1 MSTVRRPDNRS
12 EQPGGHRSAHAAQST
27 RSAHSAG
34 LRHVLTHLI
43 TPLLMCVG
51 MGLAY
56 LGAFA
61 NPAPHDLPVAVVGS
75 GRSAQLLAQSINDKA
90 HGDLE
95 VRTVGD
101 RSAAVEQ
108 LKHQEIFGA
117 YVIDAKAHGAK
128 AHSAKGAPEGTQEEA
143 REAADE
149 GPHDGPHYGP
159 HYGPRPHERAS
170 TSASDDQSG
179 TSAGS
184 STSAGAEGA
193 NGASAAGSARPAP
206 ELLVATAGSDTSA
219 SVVQKIFTPL
229 ASQQGA
235 PLKVTDVAP
244 TAEDDPTGQGIF
256 FLLVAISIGSYA
268 SVAVIGGAGAVLPI
282 RLRAALAI
290 GTSFV
295 VSLIGTAFAGP
306 VFHLVGHGLWGVWG
320 MAWLYSAGILLIG
333 TGLHTFLKRWTTLG
347 VMALFVMLNFTSS
360 GGIFR
365 PEMQNGFFAS
375 LHSFWNGAG
384 FVEGTRSHVYFDGY
398 GLSGHLW
405 TLALWLVAGV
415 LMVGVAALA
424 EKRRRAAEAEAAANA
439 AAVAAAAVAA
449 TVPEPTRKQKRSGP
463 GEADVEEELEEAVGV

>member
-1 MSTVRRPDNRS
+1 MSTVRRPDHRS
-12 EQPGGHRSAHAAQST
+12 EQHGGHRSA

-43 TPLLMCVG
+43 TPLLMCIG

-61 NPAPHDLPVAVVGS
+61 NPAPHHLPVAVVGS

-90 HGDLE
+90 DGDLE

-101 RSAAVEQ
+101 RSAAVER
-108 LKHQEIFGA
+108 LKHQDIFGA
-117 YVIDAKAHGAK
+117 YVVHAQGAT
-128 AHSAKGAPEGTQEEA
+128 KGAAGA
-143 REAADE
+143 GGA
-149 GPHDGPHYGP
+149 
-159 HYGPRPHERAS
+159 
-170 TSASDDQSG
+170 
-179 TSAGS
+179 AGS
-184 STSAGAEGA
+184 SAK
-193 NGASAAGSARPAP
+193 PAP

-219 SVVQKIFTPL
+219 SVVQKVFTPI
-229 ASQQGA
+229 AAHQGA

-282 RLRAALAI
+282 RLRAVLAI

-295 VSLIGTAFAGP
+295 VSLIGAAFAGP
-306 VFHLVGHGLWGVWG
+306 VFHLVDHGLRGLWG

-365 PEMQNGFFAS
+365 PEMQNGFFAA

-384 FVEGTRSHVYFDGY
+384 FVEGTRSHVYFDDY
-398 GLSGHLW
+398 GLSGHAW
-405 TLALWLVAGV
+405 TLVWWLIAG
-415 LMVGVAALA
+415 LLTVGVAALA
-424 EKRRRAAEAEAAANA
+424 EKRRRTAEAEAAANA

-449 TVPEPTRKQKRSGP
+449 TVPEPMPRRGSRAARAERMAG
-463 GEADVEEELEEAVGV
+463 GAGADASDGAGGVDAAGAAEADVEMEMEEAVGV

>member
-1 MSTVRRPDNRS
+1 M
-12 EQPGGHRSAHAAQST
+12 
-27 RSAHSAG
+27 
-34 LRHVLTHLI
+34 LTHLV
-43 TPLLMCVG
+43 TPLLMCIG

-61 NPAPHDLPVAVVGS
+61 HPAPHHLPVAIVGS
-75 GRSAQLLAQSINDKA
+75 SRSAQLLAQSINDKA
-90 HGDLE
+90 GGDLE
-95 VRTVGD
+95 VRTVAH
-101 RSAAVEQ
+101 RSTAVDQ
-108 LKHQEIFGA
+108 LKHQDIFGA
-117 YVIDAKAHGAK
+117 YVPNGNGHGSGNGNQDAGNGNGPARANGSGKA
-128 AHSAKGAPEGTQEEA
+128 
-143 REAADE
+143 
-149 GPHDGPHYGP
+149 
-159 HYGPRPHERAS
+159 
-170 TSASDDQSG
+170 
-179 TSAGS
+179 
-184 STSAGAEGA
+184 SAGANGNATATGA
-193 NGASAAGSARPAP
+193 GNAATP
-206 ELLVATAGSDTSA
+206 ELLVATAASDTSA

-229 ASQQGA
+229 AAQQGA

-244 TAEDDPTGQGIF
+244 TADDDPTGQGIF

-306 VFHLVGHGLWGVWG
+306 VFHLVDHGLWGLWG

-365 PEMQNGFFAS
+365 PEMQNGFFAA

-384 FVEGTRSHVYFDGY
+384 FVEGVRSHVYFDGY

-405 TLALWLVAGV
+405 TLALWLMVGV

-424 EKRRRAAEAEAAANA
+424 ERRRRTAEAEAAANA

-449 TVPEPTRKQKRSGP
+449 TVPEPAPKPVRGP
-463 GEADVEEELEEAVGV
+463 VGDGVEEELEEAVGV